1 MEFDRGSSKHCSL
14 SVVPRMGTLK
24 LERGINMA
32 KIVIGAERLPTIE
45 ILGKDYPYDA
55 SSQTV
60 LSRLEEL
67 SAGIEPRLDSAIDA
81 CKEFVTLLFCGNPE
95 PAARI
100 AEIYKDSA
108 LLWIDVVV
116 QLMEHLDP
124 ARMVDTVTSR
134 IKALKARAM
143 EK

>member
-1 MEFDRGSSKHCSL
+1 MS
-14 SVVPRMGTLK
+14 
-24 LERGINMA
+24 
-32 KIVIGAERLPTIE
+32 KIVIGAERLPTLE
-45 ILGKDYPYDA
+45 ILGKEYPYDA

-67 SAGIEPRLDSAIDA
+67 SAGIKPTLASSIDA
-81 CKEFVTLLFCGNPE
+81 CKEFITLLFCGDPE

-100 AEIYKDSA
+100 AEVYKDSA

-116 QLMEHLDP
+116 QLMEHINP
-124 ARMVDTVTSR
+124 ASMVDTVTSR
-134 IKALKARAM
+134 IKSLKARAM